1 MSKPRLRFAPSPTG
15 SLHIGGAR
23 TALFNWLWARK
34 SGGTFVL
41 RVEDTDVARNTRASV
56 EAIFTA
62 LKWLGLDWDEG
73 PAHADDDG
81 GGPHGPYFQS
91 KRTAIYREFAERLV
105 KSGHA
110 YRCYCT
116 PEEENEARRAAAER
130 AGVAVADLKGFTFVS
145 PWRDKH
151 AELDKPYAVKLKAF
165 APDSKETIQWKDLV
179 LGTIKIPANSLRDEV
194 LIRSSNPMPLYNF
207 GCVVDDLTMGITH
220 VIRGKDHVINTPTQ
234 ILLYRALG
242 AEQPIFGH
250 LPMLMKDESTKL
262 SKRDGAVGV
271 DQYDTQGYLP
281 DGLLSYLVRFGWSF
295 GNEELFTKAS
305 LIEKFDWTRVSKSDG
320 IYDFN
325 KCKAI
330 NQKFIAKVATVD
342 ELSARVVPFL
352 SKRGLAVRDGHP
364 RLSDAVTTVKHRSD
378 TLAALADE
386 MDFYFRAKP
395 AMDEVAAAQLFKPEF
410 ADALDALATFAES
423 TVPTRDE
430 RSGAFAD
437 AKAPLDEALRKK
449 LTELAL
455 DMKVIGQPVR
465 LALSGRT
472 ATPDLASMMLVLG
485 PQVSALRL
493 RDAAARSRSAPAETP

>member
-62 LKWLGLDWDEG
+62 LRWLGLDWDEG
-73 PAHADDDG
+73 PSDADDDG

-91 KRTAIYREFAERLV
+91 KRVALYREYAERLV
-105 KSGHA
+105 RSGHA

-116 PEEENEARRAAAER
+116 PEDEDIARRAEADR
-130 AGVAVADLKGFTFVS
+130 RGVSVDKLVGWSFVS
-145 PWRDKH
+145 PWRDKD
-151 AELDKPYAVKLKAF
+151 AELDKPYAIKLKAF
-165 APDSKETIQWKDLV
+165 APESKELIQWKDLV

-194 LIRSSNPMPLYNF
+194 LIRSNNPMPLYNF
-207 GCVVDDLTMGITH
+207 GCVVDDHTMAISH
-220 VIRGKDHVINTPTQ
+220 VIRGNDHVINTPTQ

-242 AEQPIFGH
+242 AELPTFGH

-271 DQYDTQGYLP
+271 DQYDQQGYLP

-295 GNEELFTKAS
+295 GNEELFTKAK
-305 LIEKFDWTRVSKSDG
+305 LVELFDWSRVSKSNG
-320 IYDFN
+320 IYDFK
-325 KCKAI
+325 KCRVI
-330 NQKFIAKVATVD
+330 NQKFIAKIATVD
-342 ELSARVVPFL
+342 ELSKRVIPFL
-352 SKRGLAVRDGHP
+352 AKRELLVRDGHP
-364 RLSDAVTTVKHRSD
+364 RLIDAVTTVKHRAD

-386 MDFYFRAKP
+386 MDFYFRARP
-395 AMDEVAAAQLFKPEF
+395 VIDEAAAAQLFKPDV
-410 ADALDALATFAES
+410 ADALDALAVFAEAA
-423 TVPTRDE
+423 VPERDE
-430 RSGAFAD
+430 RSSPFAD
-437 AKAPLDEALRKK
+437 AKTALEDALRKK
-449 LTELAL
+449 LEALAL

-485 PQVSALRL
+485 PNVSALRL
-493 RDAAARSRSAPAETP
+493 RDAAQRSRDAAAAT

>member
-1 MSKPRLRFAPSPTG
+1 M
-15 SLHIGGAR
+15 
-23 TALFNWLWARK
+23 
-34 SGGTFVL
+34 L
-41 RVEDTDVARNTRASV
+41 RVEDTDVARNTRQSV
-56 EAIFTA
+56 EAIFNA

-73 PAHADDDG
+73 PAHADDDA

-91 KRTAIYREFAERLV
+91 KRAALYREFAERLV
-105 KSGHA
+105 RSGHA

-116 PEEENEARRAAAER
+116 PEEEAEARRAEAAR
-130 AGVAVADLKGFTFVS
+130 VGVEVDKLVGWTFVS
-145 PWRDKH
+145 PWRDKT
-151 AELDKPYAVKLKAF
+151 AELDKPYAIKLKAH
-165 APDSKETIQWKDLV
+165 APDSKELIQWKDLV

-207 GCVVDDLTMGITH
+207 GCVVDDHTMGITH

-242 AEQPIFGH
+242 AELPTFGH
-250 LPMLMKDESTKL
+250 LPMLMKDQSTKL

-271 DQYDTQGYLP
+271 DQYDSQGYLP

-295 GNEELFTKAS
+295 GNEELFTKAK
-305 LIEKFDWTRVSKSDG
+305 LVEIFDWTRVSKSDG

-325 KCKAI
+325 KCRAI
-330 NQKFIAKVATVD
+330 NQKFIAKVASVD
-342 ELSARVVPFL
+342 ELATRVLPFL
-352 SKRGLAVRDGHP
+352 AKRGLAVRAGHP
-364 RLSDAVTTVKHRSD
+364 RLADAITTVKHRAD
-378 TLAALADE
+378 TLVSLADE

-395 AMDEVAAAQLFKPEF
+395 EVDESAAEQYFKPEF
-410 ADALDALATFAES
+410 AAALDALAQFAEEN
-423 TVPTRDE
+423 VPTRDE

-449 LTELAL
+449 LTDLAL

-465 LALSGRT
+465 LALSGRI

-493 RDAAARSRSAPAETP
+493 REAAARSRSATVENP